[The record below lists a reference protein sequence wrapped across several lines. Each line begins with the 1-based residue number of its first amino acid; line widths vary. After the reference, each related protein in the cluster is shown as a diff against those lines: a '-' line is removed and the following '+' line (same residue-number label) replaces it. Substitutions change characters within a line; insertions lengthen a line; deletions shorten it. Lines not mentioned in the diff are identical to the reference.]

1 MIWPTN
7 IETGSANYYAVTRVC
22 FTRFWKGAR
31 GKPPINTLSFF
42 SLQGL
47 KISPIGA
54 IIALL
59 GTERLLQ
66 PDNRKSEDEIKMSQ
80 SDYLREKIAYHQKF
94 VFGALAIITA
104 ILGWAANSYQETSA
118 LTMVIAFT
126 GAIIA
131 GLVGEVNR
139 RKMHHFIEEL
149 KDV

>member
-1 MIWPTN
+1 
-7 IETGSANYYAVTRVC
+7 
-22 FTRFWKGAR
+22 
-31 GKPPINTLSFF
+31 
-42 SLQGL
+42 
-47 KISPIGA
+47 
-54 IIALL
+54 
-59 GTERLLQ
+59 
-66 PDNRKSEDEIKMSQ
+66 MSQ